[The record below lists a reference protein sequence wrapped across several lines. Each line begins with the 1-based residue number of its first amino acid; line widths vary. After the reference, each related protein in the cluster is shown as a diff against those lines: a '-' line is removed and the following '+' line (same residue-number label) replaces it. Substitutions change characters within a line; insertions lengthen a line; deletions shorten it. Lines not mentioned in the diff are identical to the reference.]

1 LYDDDDDVIDLDN
14 SSLEEEESQPK
25 VLHEQSSLTMHDVPN
40 EPVLL
45 LNQADDQTQEPT
57 AESVQTAQ
65 FQLGKRLHPKGGNAG
80 PNKRRRIR
88 IHNVKFS
95 TEERESALQLW
106 NATMID
112 VKARRDQL
120 VASP

>member
-1 LYDDDDDVIDLDN
+1 MYDDDDDVIDLDN

-65 FQLGKRLHPKGGNAG
+65 FQLGKRLHSQGGNASL
-80 PNKRRRIR
+80 NKRRRIQTK
-88 IHNVKFS
+88 HVKLS
-95 TEERESALQLW
+95 KEERESALQLW
-106 NATMID
+106 NDTMID
-112 VKARRDQL
+112 VKARREQVL
-120 VASP
+120 ASP